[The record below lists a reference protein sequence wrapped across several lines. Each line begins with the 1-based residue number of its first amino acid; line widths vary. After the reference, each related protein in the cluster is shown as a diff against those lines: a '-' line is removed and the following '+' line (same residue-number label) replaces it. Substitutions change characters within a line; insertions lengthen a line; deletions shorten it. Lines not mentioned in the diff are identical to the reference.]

1 MNSSYDVSQDKD
13 DCEEDGDE
21 LNLTSKRDLSL
32 LFFLVI
38 RFFDPTYNIS
48 LTSILLLRLVKRL
61 LVRLG

>member
-13 DCEEDGDE
+13 DCEENSDE

>member
-38 RFFDPTYNIS
+38 RFFDPTCNIS

-61 LVRLG
+61 WVRLG